1 MQELAMSGGKLE
13 AALHPLE
20 TPSAGGLESVE
31 LLVAAHTGQQLAPLA
46 RTASGGE
53 LSRISLAIQVLL
65 TDEASVPTLIFD
77 EVDTGIG
84 GGVAEVVGR
93 LLQALGGQH
102 QVLCVTHLA
111 QVASHAR
118 HQWRVSK
125 GPGAHGTVAHVE
137 ALDADARVEEIAR
150 MLGGLKLTEATRR
163 HAQEML
169 QNAAAAGTP
178 VRREKG
184 RALTGRR

>member
-1 MQELAMSGGKLE
+1 M
-13 AALHPLE
+13 
-20 TPSAGGLESVE
+20 
-31 LLVAAHTGQQLAPLA
+31 VAAHAGQQLAPLA

-65 TDEASVPTLIFD
+65 TGEATVPTLIFD
-77 EVDTGIG
+77 EVDSGIG

-93 LLQALGGQH
+93 LLQSLGAHH
-102 QVLCVTHLA
+102 QVLCVTHLP

-125 GPGAHGTVAHVE
+125 QSGAQGTAAHVE
-137 ALDADARVEEIAR
+137 PLDPETRVEEIAR
-150 MLGGLKLTEATRR
+150 MLGGLKLTEATRH
-163 HAQEML
+163 HAREML

>member
-1 MQELAMSGGKLE
+1 
-13 AALHPLE
+13 
-20 TPSAGGLESVE
+20 
-31 LLVAAHTGQQLAPLA
+31 

-150 MLGGLKLTEATRR
+150 MLGGLKLTE
-163 HAQEML
+163 
-169 QNAAAAGTP
+169 
-178 VRREKG
+178 
-184 RALTGRR
+184 

>member
-1 MQELAMSGGKLE
+1 
-13 AALHPLE
+13 
-20 TPSAGGLESVE
+20 
-31 LLVAAHTGQQLAPLA
+31 
-46 RTASGGE
+46 
-53 LSRISLAIQVLL
+53 
-65 TDEASVPTLIFD
+65 
-77 EVDTGIG
+77 
-84 GGVAEVVGR
+84 VGR